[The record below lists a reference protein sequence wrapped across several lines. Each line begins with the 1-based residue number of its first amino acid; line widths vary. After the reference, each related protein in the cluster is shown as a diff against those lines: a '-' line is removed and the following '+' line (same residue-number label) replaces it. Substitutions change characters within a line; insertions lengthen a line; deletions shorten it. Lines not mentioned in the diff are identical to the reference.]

1 MMQRRAVVR
10 LQQLGSHAALLAWRV
25 TSQHYLTLASL
36 VVIGVLF
43 ALVMSS
49 DSFVSRKDRPATQR
63 ASASEEPAPPRQ
75 RPFVLFYVVQDQ
87 AQLQAMSEAFADDQQ
102 ARAGGPFR
110 VDHVVFLI
118 GGTAEEESAAI
129 SRINFETQLVQGT
142 NIDLKVVDVRGR
154 WATP

>member
-1 MMQRRAVVR
+1 MMQRRAAVR
-10 LQQLGSHAALLAWRV
+10 LQQLGSRAVLLAWQITR
-25 TSQHYLTLASL
+25 QHYLTLASL
-36 VVIGVLF
+36 AVIGVLF
-43 ALVMSS
+43 AMVMSS
-49 DSFVSRKDRPATQR
+49 DSFVSRKDRPAAQR
-63 ASASEEPAPPRQ
+63 ASEEPARPRQ

-142 NIDLKVVDVRGR
+142 NIDLKIVDVRGR
-154 WATP
+154 YQAP